1 MINLAFGECGIYK
14 ILKEEII
21 INLLE
26 IITRLNDPEISISG
40 NKEREIKRISSP
52 EDADKDS
59 LCVIWD
65 VKACENLSP
74 DIAIAAKKESFTHNQ
89 DGIICDNPRA
99 LLPKLLALFD
109 DSHDKLT
116 GIDPRACVSSSA
128 KIAGDSYIAPFAFV
142 GDNCII
148 ESGSIIEPHAVLLK
162 NVRVGKN
169 CLIHSGAV
177 IGCDGFGFVR
187 EKDSIIKIPQT
198 GGVIIGDN
206 VEIGAC
212 TTIDRAAMNDTVIGS
227 GTKIDNHVQIGHNVK
242 IGKNCIICSMSGI
255 AGSSIIDDNV
265 TISVQA
271 GITDHV
277 HIGERTIIAAR
288 SGVTNDIMAN
298 SIVSG
303 FPARNHNDSKRA
315 LVLAAD
321 LPALYKR
328 VRLLEKKLQKNDS

>member
-1 MINLAFGECGIYK
+1 M
-14 ILKEEII
+14 
-21 INLLE
+21 
-26 IITRLNDPEISISG
+26 NDSKISIAG
-40 NKEREIKRISSP
+40 NPERDIKRISSP
-52 EDADKDS
+52 EDSDKDS

-65 VKACENLSP
+65 SKAVENLSP
-74 DIAIAAKKESFTHNQ
+74 DVAIAAKKDFFDSHKR
-89 DGIICDNPRA
+89 DGIICKDSRA
-99 LLPKLLALFD
+99 LLPKLLALFAPEQE
-109 DSHDKLT
+109 KLT
-116 GIDPRACVSSSA
+116 GIDSRAYVAPSA
-128 KIAGDSYIAPFAFV
+128 KIASDSYIAPFAYV
-142 GDNCII
+142 GENCVI

-187 EKDSIIKIPQT
+187 EKDSIVKIPQT
-198 GGVIIGDN
+198 GGVIIGDD

-212 TTIDRAAMNDTVIGS
+212 TTIDRAAMNDTIIGS
-227 GTKIDNHVQIGHNVK
+227 GTKIDNQVQIGHNVK
-242 IGKNCIICSMSGI
+242 IGRNCIICSMSGI

-271 GITDHV
+271 GVTDHV
-277 HIGERTIIAAR
+277 HIGERVIIAGR
-288 SGVTNDIMAN
+288 SGVTNDIRAG

-303 FPARNHNDSKRA
+303 FPARNHNEAKRA

-328 VRLLEKKLQKNDS
+328 VRMLEKKLQKNDA